1 MSSTYAL
8 TLSCSKASLGPG
20 GSGSDTSAAPKPP
33 NNVLADVPNVDTR
46 SAEEMADSML
56 WDSPFLDARE
66 ERQ

>member
-1 MSSTYAL
+1 M

-33 NNVLADVPNVDTR
+33 NNVPADGPDVDAR

-56 WDSPFLDARE
+56 LDLPLPDE
-66 ERQ
+66 EEDQR